1 MKVKRFIGKVVNWEQ
16 KRSSI
21 YGNPCRQIWFD
32 LENGERVV
40 AKTASDYSFVYGLG
54 NITNKWYAV
63 EYHLTRNDRVIITDM
78 VEIEVGK

>member
-1 MKVKRFIGKVVNWEQ
+1 MKVKRFIGKVVNWEW
-16 KRSSI
+16 KKNSVS
-21 YGNPCRQIWFD
+21 GNPCRKIWFD
-32 LENGERVV
+32 SEDGERVV

-63 EYHLTRNDRVIITDM
+63 EYHLTRKGRSIVTDM